1 MNKFVTP
8 MELRTVRLSD
18 LAVVERVKWL
28 QSGVVD
34 ITITISDKVTG
45 YIHTTDVPKDKVD
58 ELISLLNGEAD
69 GQ

>member
-1 MNKFVTP
+1 MNKFATP

-18 LAVVERVKWL
+18 LAVVERVHWFK
-28 QSGVVD
+28 SGVVD

-45 YIHTTDVPKDKVD
+45 YIHTADVPKDKVD
-58 ELISLLNGEAD
+58 ELINLLRGESD